1 MLNREE
7 LKGRVKQ
14 VMGAI
19 KENLGWLSDDHQ
31 AEDDGKAERL
41 EGEVRQHDA
50 RLSRKADGSEG
61 ELGSRQTGSK

>member
-7 LKGRVKQ
+7 FKGRVKQ

-19 KENLGWLSDDHQ
+19 KENLGWLTDDHK

-41 EGEVRQHDA
+41 EGKGRQHDA
-50 RLSRKADGSEG
+50 RVSRKAD
-61 ELGSRQTGSK
+61 ELSKRQTGSK

>member
-14 VMGAI
+14 IMGAI
-19 KENLGWLSDDHQ
+19 KENLGWLTDDHK

-41 EGEVRQHDA
+41 EGDRRQHDA
-50 RLSRKADGSEG
+50 RVIRQADGSEG
-61 ELGSRQTGSK
+61 ELGKRRTDSK